1 MNRATRMRSEAQEE
15 AFPQLQIVQPKNG
28 ANKANKPSAPL
39 VLDTGLYKR
48 SPRPELASLGW
59 ANRAARLAGGK

>member
-28 ANKANKPSAPL
+28 ANKPSAPL